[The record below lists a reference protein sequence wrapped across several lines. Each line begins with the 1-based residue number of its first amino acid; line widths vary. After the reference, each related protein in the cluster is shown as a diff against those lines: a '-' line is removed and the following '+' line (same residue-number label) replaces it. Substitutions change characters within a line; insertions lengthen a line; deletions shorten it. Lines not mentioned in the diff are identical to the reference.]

1 LLLIDIYKMETTEKL
16 KTQNAKAKKM
26 MLWFG
31 IGSIC
36 MTFAGLSSAYIVS
49 SKRADWLTQIELPF
63 SFTISTA
70 IIILSSFSIYYS
82 RKMLQENK
90 LNLTKYFLI
99 TTLILSFLFTYF
111 QFKGFGQVIDL
122 GYYFTGPESSI
133 NTSYLYVLV
142 LLHLAH
148 LFAGIIVVIVL
159 LINTSMGKYSKENS
173 LGIELAETFWHFLD
187 FLWIY
192 LFLFVSFYS

>member
-1 LLLIDIYKMETTEKL
+1 MLLIDICKMETTEKL

-99 TTLILSFLFTYF
+99 ITLILSFLFTYF
-111 QFKGFGQVIDL
+111 QFKGFAEVIDL

-148 LFAGIIVVIVL
+148 LFAGIIVVIGL

-187 FLWIY
+187 LLWIY

>member
-1 LLLIDIYKMETTEKL
+1 MENTEKL
-16 KTQNAKAKKM
+16 KTQNIKAKKM

-49 SKRADWLTQIELPF
+49 SKRADWITQIELPM
-63 SFTISTA
+63 SFTISTV
-70 IIILSSFSIYYS
+70 IIILSSFSIHYS
-82 RKMLQENK
+82 RKMLQENR
-90 LNLTKYFLI
+90 LNLTKWFLI
-99 TTLILSFLFTYF
+99 ITLILSFLFTYF
-111 QFKGFGQVIDL
+111 QLIGFGKIVDL

-133 NTSYLYVLV
+133 TTSYLYVLV

-148 LFAGIIVVIVL
+148 LFAGIIVIVVL

-192 LFLFVSFYS
+192 LFLFVSFYN

>member
-1 LLLIDIYKMETTEKL
+1 MENTEKL
-16 KTQNAKAKKM
+16 KTQNIKAKKM

-49 SKRADWLTQIELPF
+49 SKRADWITQIELPM
-63 SFTISTA
+63 SFTISTV
-70 IIILSSFSIYYS
+70 IIILSSFSIHYS
-82 RKMLQENK
+82 RKMLQENR
-90 LNLTKYFLI
+90 LNLTKWFLI
-99 TTLILSFLFTYF
+99 VTLFLSFLFTYF
-111 QFKGFGQVIDL
+111 QFRGFGKIVDL
-122 GYYFTGPESSI
+122 GFYFTGPESSI
-133 NTSYLYVLV
+133 TTSYLYVLV

-148 LFAGIIVVIVL
+148 LFAGIIVVFVL
-159 LINTSMGKYSKENS
+159 IINTLMGKYSKENS

-187 FLWIY
+187 FLWIF

>member
-1 LLLIDIYKMETTEKL
+1 MLLIDICKMETTEKL

-99 TTLILSFLFTYF
+99 ITLILSFLFTYF
-111 QFKGFGQVIDL
+111 QFKGFAEVIDL

-148 LFAGIIVVIVL
+148 LFAGVIVIVVL
-159 LINTSMGKYSKENS
+159 LINTLMGKYSKENS

>member
-1 LLLIDIYKMETTEKL
+1 LIDIYKMETTEKF
-16 KTQNAKAKKM
+16 KTQNTKAKKM

-49 SKRADWLTQIELPF
+49 SKRADWLTQIELPL
-63 SFTISTA
+63 SFTISTI
-70 IIILSSFSIYYS
+70 IIILSSFSIYFS

-99 TTLILSFLFTYF
+99 ITLFLSFLFTYF
-111 QFKGFGQVIDL
+111 QFKGFSEIIDL

-148 LFAGIIVVIVL
+148 LFAGIIVIVVL
-159 LINTSMGKYSKENS
+159 LINTLMGKYSKENS

-192 LFLFVSFYS
+192 LFLFVSFYN

>member
-1 LLLIDIYKMETTEKL
+1 MLLIDIYKMETTKKL
-16 KTQNAKAKKM
+16 KIQNAKAKKM

-49 SKRADWLTQIELPF
+49 SKRADWLTQIELPL

-70 IIILSSFSIYYS
+70 IIILSSFSIYFS

-99 TTLILSFLFTYF
+99 ITLILSFLFTYL
-111 QFKGFGQVIDL
+111 QFKGFSEVIDL

>member
-1 LLLIDIYKMETTEKL
+1 METTEKL

-49 SKRADWLTQIELPF
+49 SKRADWLTQIELPL
-63 SFTISTA
+63 SFTISTV

-99 TTLILSFLFTYF
+99 IIFFLSFLFTYF
-111 QFKGFGQVIDL
+111 QFKGFSEIIDL

-148 LFAGIIVVIVL
+148 LFAGIIVIVVL
-159 LINTSMGKYSKENS
+159 LINTLMGKYSKENS

-192 LFLFVSFYS
+192 LFLFVSFYN

>member
-1 LLLIDIYKMETTEKL
+1 MK
-16 KTQNAKAKKM
+16 KTQTLKMKNIKAKKM

-49 SKRADWLTQIELPF
+49 SKRADWITQIELPF
-63 SFTISTA
+63 SFTISTV
-70 IIILSSFSIYYS
+70 IIILSSFSIYFS
-82 RKMLQENK
+82 RKMLQENR
-90 LNLTKYFLI
+90 LNLTKWFLLI
-99 TTLILSFLFTYF
+99 TLILSFLFTYF
-111 QFKGFGQVIDL
+111 QFRGFEKIIDL

-133 NTSYLYVLV
+133 TTSYLYVLV

-148 LFAGIIVVIVL
+148 LFAGIIVVFIL
-159 LINTSMGKYSKENS
+159 LINTLIGKYSKENS

-192 LFLFVSFYS
+192 LFLFVSFSS

>member
-1 LLLIDIYKMETTEKL
+1 METTEKL
-16 KTQNAKAKKM
+16 KVQNAKAKKM

-49 SKRADWLTQIELPF
+49 SKRADWLTQIELPL

-99 TTLILSFLFTYF
+99 ITLILSFLFILVFEKIIKTF
-111 QFKGFGQVIDL
+111 FSSFITNTIIDNNFGN
-122 GYYFTGPESSI
+122 F
-133 NTSYLYVLV
+133 NC
-142 LLHLAH
+142 
-148 LFAGIIVVIVL
+148 
-159 LINTSMGKYSKENS
+159 
-173 LGIELAETFWHFLD
+173 
-187 FLWIY
+187 
-192 LFLFVSFYS
+192 